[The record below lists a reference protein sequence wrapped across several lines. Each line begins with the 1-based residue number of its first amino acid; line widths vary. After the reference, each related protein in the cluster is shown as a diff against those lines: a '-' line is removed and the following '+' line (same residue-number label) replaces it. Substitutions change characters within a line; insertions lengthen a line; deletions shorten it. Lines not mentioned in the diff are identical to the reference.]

1 VTDREIAPEVRRRRM
16 LRRVATVVIAIA
28 AIAFSFGATIQ
39 WLRPSVRRTD
49 LQFARV
55 ERGSVDAT
63 LQGSGTIV
71 PAVEQVVSSPVDAR
85 VLRIERRAGDHVHAG
100 DELVT
105 LDTSASRLDVDR
117 LAGSLATRQ
126 SEQLQL
132 QLKLD
137 ETLAN
142 LRAQIEQKKLD
153 SEIFH
158 LKAEQNAKMHAA
170 GLVSQQDDMAAAT
183 AAKKSDIELAQL
195 GEALTRAQRSSVA
208 QLAAVASELTTLKKE
223 RDQSQRQLDLAMMRA
238 DRDGVVTS
246 IVIDSGST
254 VRRGDIVA
262 RLADL
267 SSFAVDA
274 SISDLHAAELSAGM
288 PVQVRLDEETT
299 LAGAIS
305 SIEPR
310 IENGAVKFHVA
321 LVDRSNR
328 KLRNNVRVDVYPVT
342 SHRANILR
350 VSRGALGSTQR
361 EDVYVVRGSELVRVS
376 VQWGLAGQQYME
388 PISGLAAGD
397 EVVISNMN
405 DYAGVKALR
414 LK

>member
-1 VTDREIAPEVRRRRM
+1 MDREIAPDVRRRRM
-16 LRRVATVVIAIA
+16 LRRVAAVVIAVA
-28 AIAFSFGATIQ
+28 AIAFSFAATVQ
-39 WLRPSVRRTD
+39 YLRPSVKRND
-49 LQFARV
+49 LLFARV

-85 VLRIERRAGDHVHAG
+85 ILRIERRAGDHVHAG
-100 DELVT
+100 DELMT

-117 LAGSLATRQ
+117 LSGSLATKQ
-126 SEQLQL
+126 SEQAQLRLQ
-132 QLKLD
+132 LD

-158 LKAEQNAKMHAA
+158 LKAEQNAKMHAE
-170 GLVSQQDDMAAAT
+170 GLVSKSDDLMAAT

-195 GEALTRAQRSSVA
+195 GEALVRAQRSSVA
-208 QLAAVASELTTLKKE
+208 QLAAIASDLNTLKKE
-223 RDQSQRQLDLAMMRA
+223 RDQSQRQFDLAMMRA

-246 IVIDSGST
+246 IVTDSGST
-254 VRRGDIVA
+254 IHRGDIVA

-274 SISDLHAAELSAGM
+274 SISDLHASELAAGM
-288 PVQVRLDEETT
+288 PVDVRIDDDST
-299 LAGAIS
+299 LPGTIS

-321 LVDRSNR
+321 LDDRSNR
-328 KLRNNVRVDVYPVT
+328 KLRNNVRVDVYPIT
-342 SHRANILR
+342 SRRTNVLR
-350 VSRGALGSTQR
+350 VRRGALGSTLR
-361 EDVYVVRGSELVRVS
+361 EDVYVVRGSELVRAS
-376 VQWGLAGQQYME
+376 VQWGLAGQQYMQ
-388 PISGLAAGD
+388 PLSGLAAGD

-405 DYAGVKALR
+405 DYAGVRTLR